1 MRPFLN
7 APRYNPRMSTTT
19 ATENWK
25 QIARTGSVTW
35 PQVATLRAER
45 GVAFH
50 SQKGALAWNPQTGET
65 RRLLPEGVTSGFGLL
80 SPDGEWF
87 YFFKDTKG
95 NEKGHYVR
103 ARYDSKGTG
112 EIESLTPEFAPY
124 SSSLTPFP
132 LPIVSLSTSGNRIAF
147 IFVDGDG
154 YHLCAVNIGKEGSL
168 GAPKILQEGRALLRG
183 PVLSADGAVC
193 VVCTNERTGK
203 QQYDL
208 LALESGGE
216 ELVRWKGGGATSLE
230 TTAFSPI
237 PGDYRLLCTSD
248 ESGVKR
254 PMLWDVALGESELL
268 LGEEQLPG
276 EVVALCW
283 SPNAKRI
290 LLCRSHDA
298 AHELWVWTAGK
309 LTRLQ
314 HPSGTISFFG
324 GLGATLTNDGVA
336 SVLFSNSQTPR
347 QLREFSVISAGEGRV
362 VLSGGDAP
370 TGTTVRSVVFPSS
383 DGVLVQGWLVTPEGV
398 GPFPTVIDVH
408 GGPHGVTNQ
417 SFGMGAPYVQSGFA
431 YLSVNYRGSTTFG
444 REFLQ
449 KIWGDVGHWE
459 LEDIAAAHAFLV
471 REGIADPK
479 RIAITGGS
487 YGGYLTLL
495 ALGKR
500 PELWAAGVAHV
511 ALANNA
517 MAYEDSS
524 PLLQGIMKASFG
536 GTPEEKP
543 ELWERSSPHT
553 YAVQI
558 HAPILVIQ
566 GLNDTR
572 CPRRQMEVY
581 EAHLKELGKP
591 IEVLWFDAGHGVGN
605 TEQSIGFTEHIL
617 TFLTSALLQTSAVD

>member
-1 MRPFLN
+1 
-7 APRYNPRMSTTT
+7 MSEQ
-19 ATENWK
+19 TELWK
-25 QIARTGSVTW
+25 QIARTGSVVW
-35 PQVATLRAER
+35 PQVAANRPER

-50 SQKGALAWNPQTGET
+50 SQRGALAWNPQTGET
-65 RRLLPEGVTSGFGLL
+65 RRLLPEGVGSGFGLL

-103 ARYDSKGTG
+103 FRYDGTG
-112 EIESLTPEFAPY
+112 ELESLTPDFAPY

-132 LPIVSLSTSGNRIAF
+132 LPIVSLSASGNRIAF
-147 IFVDGDG
+147 IFVDSDG
-154 YHLCAVNIGKEGSL
+154 YHLCSVDIAADGRL
-168 GAPKILQEGRALLRG
+168 GAPKILHEGKALLRG
-183 PVLSADGAVC
+183 PVLSVDGAVC
-193 VVCTNERTGK
+193 VVCTNERTSK

-208 LALESGGE
+208 LALDSEGD
-216 ELVRWKGGGATSLE
+216 ELARWKGSGPTSLE

-237 PGDYRLLCTSD
+237 PGDYRLLCTTD

-254 PMLWDVALGESELL
+254 PMLWDVAQAESELL
-268 LGEEQLPG
+268 LAEETLPG
-276 EVVALCW
+276 EVVPLCW
-283 SPNAKRI
+283 SPSAKGI
-290 LLCRSHDA
+290 LLCRSLDA
-298 AHELWVWTAGK
+298 AHELGIWEAGK

-314 HPSGTISFFG
+314 HPTGTITYFG
-324 GLGATLTNDGVA
+324 GLGATLSNDGVA
-336 SVLFSNSQTPR
+336 SVLFSSSQTPR
-347 QLREFSVISAGEGRV
+347 QLVAFSATGEPKAL
-362 VLSGGDAP
+362 LSGGEAP
-370 TGTTVRSVVFPSS
+370 QGTTVRSVTFPSS
-383 DGVLVQGWLVTPEGV
+383 DGVPVQGWLATPEGT
-398 GPFPTVIDVH
+398 GPFPTVIEVH

-417 SFGMGAPYVQSGFA
+417 SFGMGAPYLENGYA

-459 LEDIAAAHAFLV
+459 LEDIIAAHAFLV
-471 REGIADPK
+471 RENIADPK

-495 ALGKR
+495 ALGKC
-500 PELWAAGVAHV
+500 PDLWVAGVAIV
-511 ALANNA
+511 AIANNPLT
-517 MAYEDSS
+517 YEDSS

-536 GTPEEKP
+536 GTPTDNP

-553 YAVQI
+553 YAANI
-558 HAPILVIQ
+558 TAPILVIQ

-581 EAHLKELGKP
+581 EAHLKELGKD

-605 TEQSIGFTEHIL
+605 TEQAIGFMEHTL
-617 TFLTSALLQTSAVD
+617 AFLKTAVK

>member
-1 MRPFLN
+1 
-7 APRYNPRMSTTT
+7 MST

-35 PQVATLRAER
+35 PQVAALRPER

-50 SQKGALAWNPQTGET
+50 SQKGALAWNPQTGAT
-65 RRLLPEGVTSGFGLL
+65 RRLLPEGVGSGFGLL

-103 ARYDSKGTG
+103 ARYDGTG
-112 EIESLTPEFAPY
+112 TIESLTPEFVPY
-124 SSSLTPFP
+124 ASSLTPFP
-132 LPIVSLSTSGNRIAF
+132 LPIVSMSASGNRIAF
-147 IFVDGDG
+147 IFVDSDG
-154 YHLCAVNIGKEGSL
+154 YHLCAVEIGKEGVL
-168 GAPKILQEGRALLRG
+168 GAPKILHEGRALLRG
-183 PVLSADGAVC
+183 PILSADGAVC

-208 LALESGGE
+208 LALDSGGE

-230 TTAFSPI
+230 TTAFSPKS
-237 PGDYRLLCTSD
+237 GDYRLLCTSD
-248 ESGVKR
+248 DSGVKR
-254 PMLWDVALGESELL
+254 PMLWEVALGESELL

-276 EVVALCW
+276 EVVPLCW
-283 SPNAKRI
+283 SPHAKRI
-290 LLCRSHDA
+290 LLCRSLDA
-298 AHELWVWTAGK
+298 AHELWVWAAGK
-309 LTRLQ
+309 LARLE
-314 HPSGTISFFG
+314 HPSGTITYFG
-324 GLGATLTNDGVA
+324 GLGATLSNDGVA
-336 SVLFSNSQTPR
+336 SVLFSNAQTPR
-347 QLREFSVISAGEGRV
+347 QLREFSVTSVGEGKV
-362 VLSGGDAP
+362 LLSGGDAP
-370 TGTTVRSVVFPSS
+370 KGTTVRSVSFPSS
-383 DGVLVQGWLVTPEGV
+383 DGVLVQGWLSLPEGKD
-398 GPFPTVIDVH
+398 PFPAVIDLH
-408 GGPHGVTNQ
+408 GGPHQVTNQ
-417 SFGMGAPYVQSGFA
+417 NYGMGAPYVESGFA
-431 YLSVNYRGSTTFG
+431 YLSINYRGTPTFG

-459 LEDIAAAHAFLV
+459 LEDIASAHTFLV

-517 MAYEDSS
+517 LAYEDSS

-536 GTPEEKP
+536 GTPQEKP
-543 ELWERSSPHT
+543 DLWERSSPHT
-553 YAVQI
+553 YAANTQ
-558 HAPILVIQ
+558 APILVIQ

-581 EAHLKELGKP
+581 EVHLKELGKD
-591 IEVLWFDAGHGVGN
+591 IEVLWFDAGHGVGS
-605 TEQSIGFTEHIL
+605 TEQSIGFTERIL
-617 TFLTSALLQTSAVD
+617 TFLASALLQEQAVD

>member
-1 MRPFLN
+1 M
-7 APRYNPRMSTTT
+7 
-19 ATENWK
+19 
-25 QIARTGSVTW
+25 
-35 PQVATLRAER
+35 
-45 GVAFH
+45 
-50 SQKGALAWNPQTGET
+50 
-65 RRLLPEGVTSGFGLL
+65 
-80 SPDGEWF
+80 
-87 YFFKDTKG
+87 
-95 NEKGHYVR
+95 
-103 ARYDSKGTG
+103 
-112 EIESLTPEFAPY
+112 
-124 SSSLTPFP
+124 
-132 LPIVSLSTSGNRIAF
+132 
-147 IFVDGDG
+147 
-154 YHLCAVNIGKEGSL
+154 
-168 GAPKILQEGRALLRG
+168 
-183 PVLSADGAVC
+183 
-193 VVCTNERTGK
+193 
-203 QQYDL
+203 
-208 LALESGGE
+208 
-216 ELVRWKGGGATSLE
+216 
-230 TTAFSPI
+230 
-237 PGDYRLLCTSD
+237 
-248 ESGVKR
+248 
-254 PMLWDVALGESELL
+254 
-268 LGEEQLPG
+268 
-276 EVVALCW
+276 
-283 SPNAKRI
+283 
-290 LLCRSHDA
+290 
-298 AHELWVWTAGK
+298 
-309 LTRLQ
+309 
-314 HPSGTISFFG
+314 
-324 GLGATLTNDGVA
+324 
-336 SVLFSNSQTPR
+336 
-347 QLREFSVISAGEGRV
+347 ISAGEGRV

-370 TGTTVRSVVFPSS
+370 TGTTVRSVVCPSS

>member
-1 MRPFLN
+1 
-7 APRYNPRMSTTT
+7 MSEQ
-19 ATENWK
+19 TELWK
-25 QIARTGSVTW
+25 QIARMGSVVW
-35 PQVATLRAER
+35 PQVAANRPER

-50 SQKGALAWNPQTGET
+50 SQRGALAWNPQTGET
-65 RRLLPEGVTSGFGLL
+65 RRLLPEGVGSGFGLL
-80 SPDGEWF
+80 SPDSEWF

-103 ARYDSKGTG
+103 FRYDGTG
-112 EIESLTPEFAPY
+112 ELESLTPDFAPY

-132 LPIVSLSTSGNRIAF
+132 LPIVSMSASGNRIAF
-147 IFVDGDG
+147 IFVDSEG
-154 YHLCAVNIGKEGSL
+154 YHLCAVDIAADGRL
-168 GAPKILQEGRALLRG
+168 GAPKILHEGKPLLRG

-208 LALESGGE
+208 LALDSEGD
-216 ELVRWKGGGATSLE
+216 ELARWKGSGPTSLE

-237 PGDYRLLCTSD
+237 VGDYRLLCTSD

-254 PMLWDVALGESELL
+254 PMVWDVAQGESELL
-268 LGEEQLPG
+268 LDEETLPG
-276 EVVALCW
+276 EVVPLCW
-283 SPNAKRI
+283 SPNAKSI
-290 LLCRSHDA
+290 LLCRSLEA
-298 AHELWVWTAGK
+298 AHELWVWGAGK
-309 LTRLQ
+309 LTHLQ
-314 HPSGTISFFG
+314 HPTGTITYFG
-324 GLGATLTNDGVA
+324 GLGATLSNDGMA

-347 QLREFSVISAGEGRV
+347 QLMQLTALGEGRV
-362 VLSGGDAP
+362 VLSGGEAP
-370 TGTTVRSVVFPSS
+370 QGTMVRSVSFPSS
-383 DGVLVQGWLVTPEGV
+383 DGVLVQAWLSLPEGD
-398 GPFPTVIDVH
+398 GPFPTVIDLH
-408 GGPHGVTNQ
+408 GGPHQVTNQ
-417 SFGMGAPYVQSGFA
+417 SFGMGAAYVESGFA
-431 YLSVNYRGSTTFG
+431 YLSVNYRGTPTFG

-471 REGIADPK
+471 REGIADPAK
-479 RIAITGGS
+479 IAITGGS

-495 ALGKR
+495 AVGKR
-500 PELWAAGVAHV
+500 PDLWTAGVAHV

-536 GTPEEKP
+536 GTPEENP
-543 ELWERSSPHT
+543 ELWDRSSPHT
-553 YAVQI
+553 YAAQI
-558 HAPILVIQ
+558 QAPILVIQ

-581 EAHLKELGKP
+581 EAQLKELGKN

-605 TEQSIGFTEHIL
+605 TEQAIVYMERIL
-617 TFLTSALLQTSAVD
+617 AFLKTAVK

>member
-1 MRPFLN
+1 
-7 APRYNPRMSTTT
+7 MSTASTT
-19 ATENWK
+19 TENWK

-35 PQVATLRAER
+35 PQLATQRPER

-50 SQKGALAWNPQTGET
+50 SQRGALAWNPHTGEM
-65 RRLLPEGVTSGFGLL
+65 RRLLPEGVGSGFGLL

-103 ARYDSKGTG
+103 ARYDGTG
-112 EIESLTPEFAPY
+112 ELESLTPELAPY

-132 LPIVSLSTSGNRIAF
+132 LPIVSLSASGNRIAF

-154 YHLCAVNIGKEGSL
+154 YHLCTVEIAKDGAL
-168 GAPKILQEGRALLRG
+168 GAPKILHEGKPLLRG
-183 PVLSADGAVC
+183 PILSADGAVC

-208 LALESGGE
+208 LVLDTQGE
-216 ELVRWKGGGATSLE
+216 ELARWKGWGPTSLE

-248 ESGVKR
+248 DSGVKR
-254 PMLWDVALGESELL
+254 PLLWDVALGESELL
-268 LGEEQLPG
+268 LGEGQLPG
-276 EVVALCW
+276 EVVPLCW
-283 SPNAKRI
+283 SPDAKSI
-290 LLCRSHDA
+290 LLCRSVDA
-298 AHELWVWTAGK
+298 AHELWVWKAGK
-309 LTRLQ
+309 LTQLE
-314 HPSGTISFFG
+314 HPSGTVTYFG
-324 GLGATLTNDGVA
+324 GLGATLSNDGVA
-336 SVLFSNSQTPR
+336 SVLFSSAQQPR
-347 QLREFSVISAGEGRV
+347 QLLAFSASGAGKV
-362 VLSGGDAP
+362 LLSGGEAP
-370 TGTTVRSVVFPSS
+370 QGTTVRSVTFPSS
-383 DGVLVQGWLVTPEGV
+383 DGVPVQAWLATPEGA
-398 GPFPTVIDVH
+398 GPFPTVIEVH

-417 SFGMGAPYVQSGFA
+417 SFGMGAPYLENGYAF
-431 YLSVNYRGSTTFG
+431 LSVNYRGSTTFG

-459 LEDIAAAHAFLV
+459 LEDIIAAHAFV
-471 REGIADPK
+471 VSEGIADPK
-479 RIAITGGS
+479 RVVITGGS

-495 ALGKR
+495 ALGKC

-511 ALANNA
+511 AIANNA
-517 MAYEDSS
+517 LTYEDSS
-524 PLLQGIMKASFG
+524 PLLQGIMRASFQS
-536 GTPEEKP
+536 TPDQNP
-543 ELWERSSPHT
+543 ELWERNSPHT
-553 YAVQI
+553 YAAAIQ
-558 HAPILVIQ
+558 APVLVVQ

-581 EAHLKELGKP
+581 EAQLQALSKQ

-617 TFLTSALLQTSAVD
+617 GFLRSNC